1 MKNFR
6 LFSLLFFQSKR
17 KTISTRTRNYLH
29 AVFTSYKY
37 TLLHSGQAVSCTD
50 ARLDDRT
57 WSSLRVKEAQL
68 TLLNFCYFFLILY
81 PLFSLLFLPV
91 AMEIL
96 NYDGVIHRDILTW
109 NFQDYIFLWN
119 SVLQCDHHY
128 HNLFKKNFI
137 WYEKSITIFFES
149 NFGLFAYINKR
160 IHHDNEC

>member
-50 ARLDDRT
+50 ARLDDGT

-91 AMEIL
+91 AWKFSIMTVLYTEISSRGIFRIIFSCGIVFF
-96 NYDGVIHRDILTW
+96 NVII
-109 NFQDYIFLWN
+109 
-119 SVLQCDHHY
+119 
-128 HNLFKKNFI
+128 
-137 WYEKSITIFFES
+137 ITIIYLKKISFDTK
-149 NFGLFAYINKR
+149 NQ
-160 IHHDNEC
+160 